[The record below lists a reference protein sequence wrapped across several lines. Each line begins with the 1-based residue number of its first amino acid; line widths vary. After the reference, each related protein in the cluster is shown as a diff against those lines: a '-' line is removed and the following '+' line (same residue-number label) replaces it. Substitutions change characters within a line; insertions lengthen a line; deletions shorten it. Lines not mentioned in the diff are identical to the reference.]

1 MDAPGRMMLNRSVI
15 PTKKSDGLA
24 KAIPRKRDQWE
35 TGPEAVIIRATGRV
49 QWLRESESAEEAI
62 AVKGRVKLRRRA
74 GSVVIAGVAAAVCFG
89 LSGCLVIGYSSQGR
103 WWVWPGS
110 LAVTVLLV
118 ALWWLTR
125 R

>member
-1 MDAPGRMMLNRSVI
+1 MVWPRLYLGKGISGKR
-15 PTKKSDGLA
+15 GLKQSSYA
-24 KAIPRKRDQWE
+24 QQDVCS
-35 TGPEAVIIRATGRV
+35 GF
-49 QWLRESESAEEAI
+49 ESESAEEAI